1 MSKGQINHTVIP
13 ITCSLIWVG
22 LICGISLLETWVKYN
37 TSASPEIVWLDF
49 GNQLFGFL
57 NKVEWLLALL
67 IILSL
72 VMFKDVIRARN
83 IGFLLAILI
92 LTIQSIWFLPQLRE
106 NLLLHIHGQ
115 SIKQTVMSKYYL
127 FLEVLKIF
135 VLFVFA
141 IMILMQRNKCILQVK
156 SNN

>member
-13 ITCSLIWVG
+13 ITCSLIWIG

-57 NKVEWLLALL
+57 NKVEWLIALL

-72 VMFKDVIRARN
+72 VMFKDVVRARN

-92 LTIQSIWFLPQLRE
+92 LTVQSIWFLPQLRE

-115 SIKQTVMSKYYL
+115 SLKQTAMPKYYL
-127 FLEVLKIF
+127 LLEVLKIF

>member
-1 MSKGQINHTVIP
+1 MSKGQINHTAIP
-13 ITCSLIWVG
+13 ITCSLIWIG

-37 TSASPEIVWLDF
+37 TSASPDVVWLEF

-57 NKVEWLLALL
+57 NKVEWLIALL

-72 VMFKDVIRARN
+72 VMFKDVVRARN
-83 IGFLLAILI
+83 IWLLLAILI

-141 IMILMQRNKCILQVK
+141 IMILMQRNKCILHVK